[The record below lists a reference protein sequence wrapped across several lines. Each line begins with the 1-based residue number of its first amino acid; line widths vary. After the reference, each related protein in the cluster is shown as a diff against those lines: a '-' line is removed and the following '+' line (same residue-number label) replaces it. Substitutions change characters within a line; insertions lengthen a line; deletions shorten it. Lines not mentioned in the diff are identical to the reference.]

1 MADDE
6 SIAALLAGLSVPQKA
21 ALCLGSDFWHT
32 APVSELGIEAVM
44 LSDGPH
50 GLRKQ
55 PDRGADAG
63 LRASEPATCF
73 PTASALGCS
82 WDPDLAREVG
92 AALGVEARAQDIAAV
107 LGPGLNI
114 KRHPLCGRNFEYF
127 SEDPHLSGRLAAA
140 MVDGLQSQQ
149 VGGCVKHFAANNQ
162 ETDRMRVSAD
172 ADERTLREIY
182 LPAFEHVVTA
192 ARPWL
197 VMCSYNKVNGEYASQ
212 HRWLLTDVLREEWGF
227 DGMVVSD
234 WGAVHDR
241 VAALRAGLDL
251 EMPPKLGVSDR
262 AIIDAVAAGDL
273 DEAILDRAAGRVLR
287 LVLRSR
293 HREPAGLDAAAHHA
307 LARRAAAQS
316 LVLLKND
323 GVLPL
328 TGMAGRI
335 VAVIGEFA
343 RTPRFQG
350 AGSSQVSPTQVDVPL
365 DALAAALPGATLR
378 FAAGYRIDG
387 SSPGP
392 ATESGSPSGPRPVT
406 DSPRPVTDS
415 PRPVTESGTAT
426 GSGPDLVA
434 EAVAAATGADVVLVF
449 LGLPPAEESEGFD
462 RAHIDLPDAQTS
474 LLERLAGAVP
484 GTPIVAVLCNGGAV
498 RTSTWD
504 HAASAVLECWLAGQA
519 IGSAVA
525 DVLTGVVNPSGRLAE
540 SIGLRL
546 ADCPAY
552 LNFPGEEGHV
562 RYGEGVFVGY
572 RGYDALELPVAYP
585 FGHGLSYGSF
595 SYRDLRISQAG
606 SADAGDLAVTVRC
619 TITNTGGRAGHEVVQ
634 VYVGDPAAAV
644 ARPPRELKAFAKVGL
659 EPGAGQDVTFT
670 LTARDLSYWSAVHR
684 RWVLEPGEFRICVG
698 ASSRDIRLSAAITV
712 AATLPALPLSGTSTL
727 TEWLSDPAGGQA
739 LRDALGTRPDGR
751 PGGILGNEELLAI
764 IGNMPLGTLAAF
776 PGLGVTPELIDTL
789 VAAVIERRAEA
800 TPGSPQRW

>member
-1 MADDE
+1 
-6 SIAALLAGLSVPQKA
+6 
-21 ALCLGSDFWHT
+21 
-32 APVSELGIEAVM
+32 
-44 LSDGPH
+44 
-50 GLRKQ
+50 
-55 PDRGADAG
+55 
-63 LRASEPATCF
+63 
-73 PTASALGCS
+73 
-82 WDPDLAREVG
+82 
-92 AALGVEARAQDIAAV
+92 
-107 LGPGLNI
+107 
-114 KRHPLCGRNFEYF
+114 
-127 SEDPHLSGRLAAA
+127 
-140 MVDGLQSQQ
+140 
-149 VGGCVKHFAANNQ
+149 VKHFAANNQ
-162 ETDRMRVSAD
+162 ETDRMRISAD

-182 LPAFEHVVTA
+182 FPAFEHVVTA

-227 DGMVVSD
+227 DGLVVSD

-262 AIIDAVAAGDL
+262 AIVDAVTAGDL
-273 DEAILDRAAGRVLR
+273 DEAVLDRAVTRVLR

-293 HREPAGLDAAAHHA
+293 RREPAGLDTAAHHA

-328 TGMAGRI
+328 TGMAGRT

-392 ATESGSPSGPRPVT
+392 ATDGSPASGP
-406 DSPRPVTDS
+406 D
-415 PRPVTESGTAT
+415 
-426 GSGPDLVA
+426 PDLVA
-434 EAVAAATGADVVLVF
+434 EAATAATGADVVLVF
-449 LGLPPAEESEGFD
+449 LGLPPADESEGYD

-474 LLERLAGAVP
+474 LLERLAEAVP

-519 IGSAVA
+519 TGSAAA
-525 DVLTGVVNPSGRLAE
+525 DVLTGAVNPSGRLAE
-540 SIGLRL
+540 TIPLRL

-562 RYGEGVFVGY
+562 RYGEGVFAGY
-572 RGYDALELPVAYP
+572 RGYDALGLPVAYP
-585 FGHGLSYGSF
+585 FGHGLSYSSF

-606 SADAGDLAVTVRC
+606 SADAGNLAVTVRC
-619 TITNTGGRAGHEVVQ
+619 TISNTSRRAGHEVVQ

-644 ARPPRELKAFAKVGL
+644 ARPPRELKAFAKIGL
-659 EPGAGQDVTFT
+659 EPGAEREVTFT
-670 LTARDLSYWSAVHR
+670 LTARDLSYWSAIHR
-684 RWVLEPGEFRICVG
+684 RWVLEGGEFNIYVG
-698 ASSRDIRLSAAITV
+698 ASSRDIRLSAVIGV
-712 AATLPALPLSGTSTL
+712 PATPPALPLSGTSTL
-727 TEWLSDPAGGQA
+727 TEWLTDPTGGQA
-739 LRDALGTRPDGR
+739 LRDALGTGPDGR
-751 PGGILGNEELLAI
+751 PGGILGSDELLAI
-764 IGNMPLGTLAAF
+764 IGNMPLATLAAF
-776 PGLGVTPELIDTL
+776 PGLGVTQELIDTL

-800 TPGSPQRW
+800 TLGAPQRW

>member
-6 SIAALLAGLSVPQKA
+6 SIAALLAELSVPQKA

-44 LSDGPH
+44 VSDGPH

-55 PDRGADAG
+55 TERAADAG
-63 LRASEPATCF
+63 LRASEAATCF

-92 AALGVEARAQDIAAV
+92 AALGAEARAQGIAAV
-107 LGPGLNI
+107 LGPGINI

-149 VGGCVKHFAANNQ
+149 VGGCVKHLAANNQ

-182 LPAFEHVVTA
+182 FPAFEHVVAA

-212 HRWLLTDVLREEWGF
+212 HRWLLTDVLRGEWGF
-227 DGMVVSD
+227 DGLVVSD

-241 VAALRAGLDL
+241 IAALRAGLDL
-251 EMPPKLGVSDR
+251 EMPPNLGVSDR
-262 AIIDAVAAGDL
+262 AIIDAIATGDL
-273 DEAILDRAAGRVLR
+273 DEAVLDRAAGRVLA
-287 LVLRSR
+287 LVHRSR
-293 HREPAGLDAAAHHA
+293 RRKPASLDAAAHHA

-328 TGMAGRI
+328 TGMTDRT

-378 FAAGYRIDG
+378 FAPGYRIDG
-387 SSPGP
+387 SPGP
-392 ATESGSPSGPRPVT
+392 AADSSLATDDAGPAANFGPRPATVSGPAP
-406 DSPRPVTDS
+406 DFGSV
-415 PRPVTESGTAT
+415 SGTGKTMA
-426 GSGPDLVA
+426 A
-434 EAVAAATGADVVLVF
+434 EAVRVATGADVVVVF
-449 LGLPPAEESEGFD
+449 LGLPPAEESEGID
-462 RAHIDLPDAQTS
+462 RAHFDLPDAQTS
-474 LLERLAGAVP
+474 LLTRLAEAVP
-484 GTPIVAVLCNGGAV
+484 GTPVVAVLCNGGAV

-519 IGSAVA
+519 TGSAVA
-525 DVLTGVVNPSGRLAE
+525 DVLTGAVNPSGRLTE
-540 SIGLRL
+540 TIPLRL

-562 RYGEGVFVGY
+562 RYGERVFVGY
-572 RGYDALELPVAYP
+572 RGYDALQLDVAYP
-585 FGHGLSYGSF
+585 FGHGLSYSSF

-606 SADAGDLAVTVRC
+606 SADTGDLAVTVRC
-619 TITNTGGRAGHEVVQ
+619 VISNTSDRAGDEVAQ

-659 EPGAGQDVTFT
+659 EPGAEQQVTFT
-670 LTARDLSYWSAVHR
+670 LTARDLSYWSALHR
-684 RWVLEPGEFRICVG
+684 RWVLEGGEFRICVG

-712 AATLPALPLSGTSTL
+712 AATPPSLPLSGTSTL
-727 TEWLSDPAGGQA
+727 TEWLTDPAGEQA
-739 LRDALGTRPDGR
+739 LREALGTRPDGR
-751 PGGILGNEELLAI
+751 PGGILGSEELLAI
-764 IGNMPLGTLAAF
+764 IGNMPLATLAAF
-776 PGLGVTPELIDTL
+776 PGLGVSQELIDTL
-789 VAAVIERRAEA
+789 VAAVIERRVEA
-800 TPGSPQRW
+800 TSGALER